1 MSGNSLTSA
10 LFMKLKRIVE
20 DIYFMARERK
30 RFYNSIE
37 IKERKIFEREIA
49 RV

>member
-1 MSGNSLTSA
+1 MTSV
-10 LFMKLKRIVE
+10 LFVKSKRIVE

>member
-1 MSGNSLTSA
+1 MTSA

-20 DIYFMARERK
+20 DIYFMAREGK